1 MLSCKSDPTMAKSYE
16 IGSRRF
22 KFNTVGH
29 VLLAFLGVFGLLS
42 LFSNHYRIAAPEAFQ
57 HTPTIGKV
65 TMIYGNISIYER
77 TLETHKEHSRRLGYP
92 LTVLRNPILNGI
104 WNKLAI
110 LQSVLLRELEKPAD
124 QRLQWLFWFDGDT
137 VLMNPD
143 MPLETF
149 LPPPELSNAHLL
161 VSRDWNG
168 LHSGVFFL
176 RVHPWSVELL
186 SAAIAYPVV
195 KPDVQL
201 IWFEQSAISNV
212 LAENEYFA
220 LSTVYCPLRWF
231 NAYTRHPNGIDINPD
246 TPLHLQ
252 VHPGDLLV
260 HFPGTPKAN
269 LTRTLTP
276 YLEIAESHSRDWEVP
291 LEETRYVE
299 ETKRFWTDLRFG
311 SFGRITSIPEPI
323 DADAAEGT

>member
-1 MLSCKSDPTMAKSYE
+1 MLSWKSEPTMAKSYE
-16 IGSRRF
+16 IGSRRL
-22 KFNTVGH
+22 KFNAVGH

-42 LFSNHYRIAAPEAFQ
+42 LFSNHYKIAAPEAFR

-110 LQSVLLRELEKPAD
+110 LQSVLLRELEKPAE

-220 LSTVYCPLRWF
+220 RSTVYCPLRWF

-291 LEETRYVE
+291 LGETRYVE
-299 ETKRFWTDLRFG
+299 ETQRFWTDLRFG

>member
-1 MLSCKSDPTMAKSYE
+1 
-16 IGSRRF
+16 
-22 KFNTVGH
+22 
-29 VLLAFLGVFGLLS
+29 
-42 LFSNHYRIAAPEAFQ
+42 
-57 HTPTIGKV
+57 
-65 TMIYGNISIYER
+65 
-77 TLETHKEHSRRLGYP
+77 
-92 LTVLRNPILNGI
+92 
-104 WNKLAI
+104 
-110 LQSVLLRELEKPAD
+110 
-124 QRLQWLFWFDGDT
+124 
-137 VLMNPD
+137 MNPD

-149 LPPPELSNAHLL
+149 LPPAELSNAHLL

-176 RVHPWSVELL
+176 RVHPWSVKLL

-195 KPDVQL
+195 KPGVQL

-220 LSTVYCPLRWF
+220 RSTVYCPLRWF

-291 LEETRYVE
+291 LEQTRYVE
-299 ETKRFWTDLRFG
+299 ETQRFWMDLRFG

-323 DADAAEGT
+323 DADAAEGA